1 MYRYRRYKESK
12 SSSLFALRMTLG
24 IFAIVMCLVVS
35 TVGALALEWDPDL
48 GTDDGTRPNL
58 DIEMSTDGDDIRDL
72 TLKYPITSGSSASLR
87 ITNGGTDVLTFID
100 SVPDGGDVTLNP
112 DNPSYSLQTSS
123 GALAILDE
131 QWFQDGDRRAL
142 ALKVKFLT
150 NGIYNYEITSPGGSS
165 SGKFSVGG
173 EGNDSE
179 FDLKTDTE
187 LLSPT
192 QMRVSSI
199 WYGDPSKAN
208 YINWRIYRDLN
219 GDLKFTED
227 ERVSIDSITFND
239 DYTQASWIL
248 EGSGDY
254 EFPAFQ
260 VDVTTSDVWEE
271 GAILLPGHIA
281 VTPSIPEDFPDVDI
295 INYGQYK
302 AMYAGDY
309 FRINFDVQCD
319 TDYTASYKLS
329 KLSNYQDGPVVSDD
343 DYITHDSVY
352 NQLGK
357 KGGSLQLNEEGVYI
371 LTADFVSVD
380 GLSSTVTVGIAVYV
394 PPTAVLVNDQGSGSW
409 NFRLGQQIGI
419 SSVGSYEH
427 GDYPFWLHKI
437 DHTQDR
443 LHVIPLDGQSSKS
456 IHVMDIPIENEVPG
470 SSYKGGLL
478 YTKYQMSGH
487 EGSPIGDYRAIGFSE
502 PGRYKLVLTVTN
514 EVGKSGSVE
523 QIVTIAD
530 TTTPVLQA
538 TVPGIFY
545 RDVDDSNLATIAL
558 SGPFSDVL
566 NRAAVTATSQDGS
579 SFEDLKVDI
588 VYDANNNGVYGDS
601 VDLYFSSYEGSSLS
615 ARMGDL
621 SDLGLKIETIR
632 ESAGARYWDVSFK
645 TGLLGKYKITLNCD
659 KKPAEDTLPGIED
672 SAHSTNAVVLYTEVG
687 NTAPSALYHKNPYS
701 KVDVVFALGKVS
713 NDSEYKA
720 QTSALESLLNA
731 SGNYIDA
738 EVAEIKTID
747 VSFNDG
753 SKWQFRVADRLHN
766 GTGYINSGIR
776 ESGCPPGYVNASGN
790 SIEFGGYGETPYYD
804 YGMYQ
809 TNLMEKLTI
818 SFTVTA
824 ANFDTHTLS
833 HAGFNF
839 GCPVN
844 SPKGGYTL
852 AMTGYSWGSNLP
864 DMSFCLYDNRTGRV
878 LWQIPRS
885 GNSSYNIKIVS
896 DPKNTMMTVF
906 VNGSQVASIPGTIP
920 GPSFGPYCQ
929 YSSHCCPSQSI
940 IRFSNIQMQ
949 YDTTKSLG
957 ESLGDVTWRDNSY
970 RFIVHI
976 SDTVPEEMK
985 DFNSTDFR
993 YSLAKVL
1000 ASDAYV
1006 ANVGTSVSEPAL
1018 RQFGSYIVSP
1028 SGESKS
1034 EYFNKV
1040 ATSEVI
1046 KQISDWI
1053 ISIVKQSTI
1062 PSDFILVGTRVGWE
1076 TTYKDDNNDI
1086 KFKETQGFDQG
1097 NLLQSTKWRFR
1108 HYERYF
1114 DNSNVKE
1121 PYHDVWMTDPVEVF
1135 YRPGQFR
1142 INYKEKDNPIAP
1154 DASIDAAL
1162 NQYRLWSTDYDPRV
1176 SGTSEDGLGEAS
1188 LGGFAGAMGA
1198 SGYSAFNSQFVTPV
1212 INGAI
1217 QDAVDEAKVKADT
1230 REGKLLQQD
1239 GEMITANADGIV
1251 IDDLSVPLAK
1261 PENKYVATVTES
1273 IDDIE
1278 GTLDKVESTIDSMD
1292 VDPELEEAVGGFVD
1306 GSKGLLD
1313 YFKTKFKDFGIDL
1326 DKMFKEVAEFFEDL
1340 TDSVIGEIEDALR
1353 GIAVEASAASNEPEF
1368 ITNVKVSAL
1377 RDEYGFKLE
1386 FDSADKD
1393 YVVELPTED
1402 GFTEIPIKK
1411 GSTSVTLHEKD
1422 FGQSYI
1428 DESLFDL
1435 NLDGWQVSRNGAK
1448 LRVTCNKKYVFMDD
1462 AYVIVR
1468 EPYESAGTATYEAI
1482 SDVQQILIPN
1492 VTGPWGTEFVINK
1505 KTIIESIDQVGDFVI
1520 DLSVNDL
1527 RWPPN
1532 LYVRWWGPG
1541 YNGELVKLDYKLT
1554 DIFGSSATDDKIEV
1568 SEGSVAYL
1576 EVMENDKFDTRY
1588 DVPAI
1593 VKVEVLSGQGTAE
1606 PVALGDITGTD
1617 ADGKVNPWYIKY
1629 TPPEGFYGKVKLKY
1643 TYEPVRSDL
1652 PAMSANVDLTVKPIN
1667 DPPIAN
1673 TVPRTAT
1680 SGIELDADG
1689 KYHIPVD
1696 ILLRYVEDP
1705 DTPAIA
1711 LRINGVER
1719 CSGGTVELQGNE
1731 VVLTPAPGFYGL
1743 CTFYYRANDGELD
1756 SFWADAYIDIGR
1768 VITKPVAKDDEF
1780 NVKIINGTVPLD
1792 VASNDLASGNDNLVI
1807 PGFSP
1812 ILLNGVTT
1820 TAARLSAV
1828 ADGDSPFIELEFIDS
1843 TQFAAGDVLRFTY
1856 NLAAVDNV
1864 LDVSTATVI
1873 VHLEAP
1879 DSAEDNEG
1887 YMYVHRRPLA
1897 SFKPVLTKNGSQIT
1911 SVSIP
1916 EDNELSKDLDHS
1928 QTHSEW
1934 SESRAYS
1941 WKGLSAWEWAV
1952 KTGTGNWT
1960 TEVFAM
1966 EDYTGSAKDA
1976 REAGIAWINSEL
1988 EKLSSQDKFN
1998 SDAVY
2003 VQLRVRDID
2012 GENNIGVWSAP
2023 YVNMVTY
2030 GDLPPIA
2037 YFAPSN
2043 SVYWYDPSNPT
2054 DFESNFG
2061 IDDMSYSPVGYNLTT
2076 WTWEYTNNANV
2087 TKTST
2092 SNDAGNPT
2100 KSIVDVINADVQSI
2114 FRTGYS
2120 NKNPEF
2126 RIKLTVVD
2134 DHGKKSEP
2142 YIVTFKVFYQ
2152 NQPPEFQIP
2161 DNSQAGS
2168 IDSSTLYEIDDG
2180 ADGVVG
2186 DDYGTLGNTTK
2197 RGTIDFANLI
2207 KVSDDQINTV
2217 KLSWDF
2223 SGQFVSKRT
2232 NYRDAAAPSIQKT
2245 WGDKKPGE
2253 ALFTN
2258 TVTDQGFAPGA
2269 YKLTVVATDNPD
2281 PSIYGENQNM
2291 TSVWQTKADE
2301 KPYHF
2306 YVVPKIYA
2314 DPHYKFK
2321 DWIDGKFNEKT
2332 GQTVEEAG
2340 LEPEDVA
2347 PVIGETVELYLD
2359 CNQYV
2364 TGVTGFY
2371 DYNRNGVMDGEY
2383 EQEFSLE
2390 AKDINDDGTIR
2401 WKYDYLFEE
2410 VPDPEVEDDIL
2421 TRCPFI
2427 FTVTTNW
2434 GSETGE
2440 VMRTKVRNM
2449 DVMVLP
2455 VKLYDFNVQ
2464 YISDPDISGYL
2475 TPYIKEDSHRDELG
2489 GVPAGDLAVDNSVI
2503 TTGVRKGYSFY
2514 FEVWSKGLQKDN
2526 DFVRVIPH
2534 FFAVS
2539 QDETGAIKIG
2549 SELTGYLQN
2558 QDKSYS
2564 SFQETDNEYFN
2575 TTYAVFYEGERTHL
2589 LGTQAQLDL
2598 PISLRT
2604 QIGTEQIWKGRYGIP
2619 ADARFAP
2626 QGVALTDESEYKG
2639 DVLVT
2644 FEFHGMKKGED
2655 RYDYIAKK
2663 QWKKEREEYPNGAKS
2678 IYATQEDA
2686 WRDSGINVGSVIIY
2700 DVLKSID
2707 DEYNTA
2713 PVWDE

>member
-1 MYRYRRYKESK
+1 MFKENLYSFAK
-12 SSSLFALRMTLG
+12 CRQILASSVLVLGVAALS
-24 IFAIVMCLVVS
+24 IVSGLKVS
-35 TVGALALEWDPDL
+35 ALEWDPDL
-48 GTDDGTRPNL
+48 GSDDETKPNL
-58 DIEMSTDGDDIRDL
+58 AIEMSTDGDDIRDL
-72 TLKYPITSGSSASLR
+72 TLKYPITEGSSASLK

-100 SVPDGGDVTLNP
+100 SIPEGGDVTLNP
-112 DNPSYSLQTSS
+112 DNPTYSLQTSS
-123 GALAILDE
+123 GALAVLDE
-131 QWFQDGDRRAL
+131 QWLQDGQRRAL
-142 ALKVKFLT
+142 FIKAKFLKD
-150 NGIYNYEITSPGGSS
+150 GIYNYEITSPGGSS

-173 EGNDSE
+173 DGGGSE
-179 FDLKTDTE
+179 FDLKTDSE

-192 QMRVSSI
+192 QMKITSI

-208 YINWRIYRDLN
+208 YINWRVYRDLN
-219 GDLKFTED
+219 GDLKFTDD
-227 ERVSIDSITFND
+227 ERVSIDNITFND

-248 EGSGDY
+248 QGSGDY
-254 EFPAFQ
+254 VFPAYQ

-319 TDYTASYKLS
+319 TSYTVSYKLS

-343 DYITHDSVY
+343 DYINHDSVY

-357 KGGSLQLNEEGVYI
+357 KGGSIQLNEEGVYI
-371 LTADFVSVD
+371 LTADFVSTD

-394 PPTAVLVNDQGSGSW
+394 PPTAVIVNDSESGSW

-419 SSVGSYEH
+419 SSGGSYEH

-443 LHVIPLDGQSSKS
+443 LQVIPMDGQSSKA
-456 IHVMDIPIENEVPG
+456 IHVMDIPVENEVPG

-478 YTKYQMSGH
+478 FNKYQMSGH

-502 PGRYKLVLTVTN
+502 PGRYKLILTVFN
-514 EVGKSGSVE
+514 EAGKSGSVE
-523 QIVTIAD
+523 QIVNIAD
-530 TTTPVLQA
+530 ATTPVLQA

-579 SFEDLKVDI
+579 SFEDLKIDV

-601 VDLYFSSYEGSSLS
+601 VDLSFSSYEGSNLGT
-615 ARMGDL
+615 RMGDL
-621 SDLGLKIETIR
+621 GDLGLKIETIR

-672 SAHSTNAVVLYTEVG
+672 STSATNAVVLYTEVG

-713 NDSEYKA
+713 NDAEYKA

-747 VSFNDG
+747 VSFSDS
-753 SKWQFRVADRLHN
+753 SKWLFYVANQPHR
-766 GTGYINSGIR
+766 GTGYINSGV
-776 ESGCPPGYVNASGN
+776 EEEGCPPGYVNASGN
-790 SIEFGGYGETPYYD
+790 SIRFGGYGSTAYYD

-809 TNLMEKLTI
+809 TTLMEKLTI

-824 ANFDTHTLS
+824 EKFDTHTLS

-839 GCPVN
+839 ACPAGN
-844 SPKGGYTL
+844 SRGGYSI
-852 AMTGYSWGSNLP
+852 AMDHS
-864 DMSFCLYDNRTGRV
+864 SFYLKNNRTGQR
-878 LWQIPRS
+878 LWSTSRRE
-885 GNSSYNIKIVS
+885 GAAYTVKIIS
-896 DPKNTMMTVF
+896 DPKNNNIQVF
-906 VNGSQVASIPGTIP
+906 VNGGLVSTINAP
-920 GPSFGPYCQ
+920 VYGPQFGPYCQ
-929 YSSHCCPSQSI
+929 YSRHSCPSQSI
-940 IRFSNIQMQ
+940 VSFSNIQMQ

-1006 ANVGTSVSEPAL
+1006 ANVGTSTSEAAL
-1018 RQFGSYIVSP
+1018 KQFGTYIVSP

-1053 ISIVKQSTI
+1053 ISIVKQNTI

-1086 KFKETQGFDQG
+1086 KFRETSGFDQG
-1097 NLLQSTKWRFR
+1097 NILQSTKWRFR

-1121 PYHDVWMTDPVEVF
+1121 PYHDVWMVNPVEVF

-1154 DASIDAAL
+1154 DANIDAAL
-1162 NQYRLWSTDYDPRV
+1162 NQYRLWSTDYDPHV
-1176 SGTSEDGLGEAS
+1176 SSDSEDGAES
-1188 LGGFAGAMGA
+1188 LDPGQTSGAR
-1198 SGYSAFNSQFVTPV
+1198 YSQFVTPV
-1212 INGAI
+1212 IDSAI
-1217 QDAVDEAKVKADT
+1217 QDAIDEASVIADV
-1230 REGKLLQQD
+1230 RDGKMLQQS
-1239 GEMITANADGIV
+1239 GEMLNTNTSTGLNGIPAGELAYTSSS
-1251 IDDLSVPLAK
+1251 IALEDIGVPLAK
-1261 PENKYVATVTES
+1261 SEDTYTAKTEVTES
-1273 IDDIE
+1273 IE
-1278 GTLDKVESTIDSMD
+1278 NVEETLDRVNSTVDSMD
-1292 VDPELEEAVGGFVD
+1292 VDPELEEAVDGFVD

-1313 YFKTKFKDFGIDL
+1313 YLKDKCKDFGVDFE
-1326 DKMFKEVAEFFEDL
+1326 KMFESITEFFEDL
-1340 TDSVIGEIEDALR
+1340 VDSTVKGVEDALR
-1353 GIAVEASAASNEPEF
+1353 NIAVEAHAAQPEYL
-1368 ITNVKVSAL
+1368 TNVKVSAL
-1377 RDEYGFKLE
+1377 RDEYGFRLD
-1386 FDSADKD
+1386 FDPTTLDL
-1393 YVVELPTED
+1393 VIELPSED
-1402 GFTEIPIKK
+1402 GFLEIPIKK
-1411 GSTSVTLHEKD
+1411 GSTSAVLHESD
-1422 FGQSYI
+1422 FGMSYI
-1428 DESLFDL
+1428 NKDLFKI
-1435 NLDGWQVSRNGAK
+1435 NLDGWQVTRNGAK
-1448 LRVTCNKKYVFMDD
+1448 LRVTCTKKYVFTDD
-1462 AYVIVR
+1462 AYILVR
-1468 EPYESAGTATYEAI
+1468 EPYAATGTSTYEAI
-1482 SDVQQILIPN
+1482 PDGQQILIPN
-1492 VTGPWGTEFVINK
+1492 VTGPWGTDFVINK
-1505 KTIIESIDQVGDFVI
+1505 KTVIESIDQTGDFTV

-1541 YNGELVKLDYKLT
+1541 YNGDLVRLDYDLT
-1554 DIFGSSATDDKIEV
+1554 DIFGSKAEDDKIEI
-1568 SEGSVAYL
+1568 SEGTVGYL
-1576 EVMENDKFDTRY
+1576 EVMANDTFDTRY

-1593 VKVEVLSGQGTAE
+1593 VKVEVLSGEGTAE
-1606 PVALGDITGTD
+1606 PIALENITGTD
-1617 ADGKVNPWYIKY
+1617 ADGKTNPWYIKY
-1629 TPPEGFYGKVKLKY
+1629 TPPEGYFGKVKLKY

-1680 SGIELDADG
+1680 AGIELDVDG

-1743 CTFYYRANDGELD
+1743 CTFYYKANDGELD

-1792 VASNDLASGNDNLVI
+1792 VASNDLASGHDNLVI
-1807 PGFSP
+1807 PSFSP
-1812 ILLNGVTT
+1812 VLLNGVTT
-1820 TAARLSAV
+1820 TAVRLNAV
-1828 ADGDSPFIELEFIDS
+1828 SDGDSPFIELEFIDS
-1843 TQFAAGDVLRFTY
+1843 TQFAAGDVLKFTY
-1856 NLAAVDNV
+1856 NLAAVDNI
-1864 LDVSTATVI
+1864 LDTSTATVL

-1897 SFKPVLTKNGSQIT
+1897 SYKPVLTKNGSQIT
-1911 SVSIP
+1911 SVTIP
-1916 EDNELSKDLDHS
+1916 DGNELSKDLDHS
-1928 QTHSEW
+1928 QTHAEW

-1941 WKGLSAWEWAV
+1941 WKGLSAWEWAI

-1960 TEVFAM
+1960 TKVFAM

-1976 REAGIAWINSEL
+1976 RAAGIAWINSEL
-1988 EKLSSQDKFN
+1988 VKMSEQDKFN

-2043 SVYWYDPSNPT
+2043 SVFWYDPNNPE
-2054 DFESNFG
+2054 DFASNFN
-2061 IDDMSYSPVGYNLTT
+2061 IDDMSYSPVGYNLKT
-2076 WTWEYTNNANV
+2076 WTWEYTNNRNASYSIV
-2087 TKTST
+2087 
-2092 SNDAGNPT
+2092 SNDVNNPS
-2100 KSIVDVINADVQSI
+2100 KSIVDKIIADIQGI
-2114 FRTGYS
+2114 FKSGYA

-2126 RIKLTVVD
+2126 RVKLTVVD

-2152 NQPPEFQIP
+2152 NQPPEFQVP
-2161 DNSQAGS
+2161 DNSQTGS

-2197 RGTIDFANLI
+2197 KGTIDFANLV

-2223 SGQFVSKRT
+2223 SGQSVSKRT

-2253 ALFTN
+2253 VLFSD

-2291 TSVWQTKADE
+2291 TSVWQTKAAE

-2306 YVVPKIYA
+2306 YVVPKIYS

-2321 DWIDGKFNEKT
+2321 DWIDGKYNEKT

-2364 TGVTGFY
+2364 TGITGFY

-2383 EQEFSLE
+2383 EQEFELE
-2390 AKDINDDGTIR
+2390 SKDINDDGTIR

-2410 VPDPEVEDDIL
+2410 VPDPENEDDIL

-2440 VMRTKVRNM
+2440 VMRTKIRNM

-2464 YISDPDISGYL
+2464 YITDPDVSEYL
-2475 TPYIKEDSHRDELG
+2475 TPYIKEDTHRNELG

-2514 FEVWSKGLQKDN
+2514 FEIWSKGLQKDN

-2539 QDETGAIKIG
+2539 QDETGATKIG

-2564 SFQETDNEYFN
+2564 SFQVTDNEYFN
-2575 TTYAVFYEGERTHL
+2575 TTYAVFYEGERQNL
-2589 LGTQAQLDL
+2589 LGSQAQLDL

-2619 ADARFAP
+2619 AGARFAP
-2626 QGVALTDESEYKG
+2626 VGVALTDESEYKG
-2639 DVLVT
+2639 DILVT

-2678 IYATQEDA
+2678 IYSTQEDA
-2686 WRDSGINVGSVIIY
+2686 WRDSGVNVGSVIIY
-2700 DVLKSID
+2700 NALKSVD